1 MNATSSSR
9 RRVGLW
15 VRVSTEMQA
24 QGDSPET
31 HERRAR
37 EYAAG
42 RGWDVATVYRLHGVS
57 GAVSLAH
64 PEAARMLADVESGRI
79 TALIASKFA
88 RIARDGIQ
96 FRLLHRRF
104 RAAGADLISLDEN
117 IDTSTAAGELIL
129 GLIADLAEWERK
141 EIASR
146 LRASIRPRAQA
157 GRRLGGVAP
166 FGYQWVDRRLIV
178 DPAEAPVRRLI
189 HELYAE
195 HGRKQLVADRLNAL
209 GHRTRRGGPWT
220 GSSIGW
226 LIKDPTAKGL
236 HRANYW
242 VRVGDE
248 KWPRLGP
255 AADIIYQ
262 PVEPV
267 LPAEVWDAAH
277 GRL

>member
-79 TALIASKFA
+79 TA

-96 FRLLHRRF
+96 FRLLHRSF

-117 IDTSTAAGELIL
+117 IDTSTASG
-129 GLIADLAEWERK
+129 
-141 EIASR
+141 
-146 LRASIRPRAQA
+146 PRS
-157 GRRLGGVAP
+157 GPAP
-166 FGYQWVDRRLIV
+166 R
-178 DPAEAPVRRLI
+178 
-189 HELYAE
+189 
-195 HGRKQLVADRLNAL
+195 
-209 GHRTRRGGPWT
+209 
-220 GSSIGW
+220 
-226 LIKDPTAKGL
+226 PTAG
-236 HRANYW
+236 
-242 VRVGDE
+242 
-248 KWPRLGP
+248 
-255 AADIIYQ
+255 
-262 PVEPV
+262 
-267 LPAEVWDAAH
+267 
-277 GRL
+277 